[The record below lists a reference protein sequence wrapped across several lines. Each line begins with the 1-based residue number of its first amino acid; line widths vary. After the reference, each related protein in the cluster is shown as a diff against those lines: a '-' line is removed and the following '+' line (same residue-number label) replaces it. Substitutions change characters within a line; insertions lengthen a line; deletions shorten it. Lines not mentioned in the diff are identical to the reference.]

1 MSQPSFRKDVEE
13 IKKKRELLLKTE
25 FTNVNMLSVL
35 WETKPEIV
43 ERILPPPLEPAEYP
57 LATAFIATY
66 EKTNQGLPYTES
78 DFFLRVKYK
87 EEYGNYHLAM
97 HVTDDR
103 AMIGGREICG
113 FPKKMANIELHIN
126 GDEMWGFSERAGTRY
141 YEVKAKFGDG
151 FNEPDIC
158 AREVS
163 KLLPSK
169 NNPTV
174 NYNFKYFSNASKT
187 GFAFKPRLVR
197 QTTAIRPTNF
207 KMGKAEIKLASSH
220 HDPWGEI
227 EVVKVLGALFLESNN
242 TMDPGEV
249 VAEVDP
255 EEFLPYSYQQNDW
268 Y

>member
-1 MSQPSFRKDVEE
+1 MSFVKDVEE
-13 IKKKRELLLKTE
+13 IKKKRELLLKSE
-25 FTNVNMLSVL
+25 FTGVNMFSVL

-43 ERILPPPLEPAEYP
+43 KRILPPPLEPAEFP

-66 EKTNQGLPYTES
+66 EKTNQGLPYSES
-78 DFFLRVKYK
+78 DLFLRVKYK

-113 FPKKMANIELHIN
+113 FPKKMANIELNID
-126 GDEMWGFSERAGTRY
+126 GDEVHAFAERAGTRY
-141 YEVKAKFGDG
+141 IEIKAKFGGG

-158 AREVS
+158 AREVA

-169 NNPTV
+169 KKPTV
-174 NYNFKYFSNASKT
+174 NFNFKYFPNASKT

-197 QTTAIRPTNF
+197 QTTQIRLSNF
-207 KMGKAEIKLASSH
+207 KMGKAELKLASSD

-227 EVVKVLGALFLESNN
+227 EVVKVLGALFIESNN

-249 VAEVDP
+249 MEEVDP
-255 EEFLPYSYQQNDW
+255 EEFLPYSYQQQDW